1 MLVFTSTDKCT
12 TVTASAKCLNDGIR
26 LSMPVYGSIKTKRK
40 GATIYVSDKTGV
52 IGTVKKKPQA

>member
-1 MLVFTSTDKCT
+1 MLVFTSKDKCT
-12 TVTASAKCLNDGIR
+12 TVTASAKLLNAGIR

-52 IGTVKKKPQA
+52 IGSVKKKPHA